1 MKRKEKTKQEQ
12 VTGLIAE
19 VIGLIW
25 NYTTVSTFEELLE
38 LNSQI
43 DRRTARISI
52 LMIDVLGLDEE
63 DKDAQQESERQPE
76 VRQGL
81 EEDQR

>member
-12 VTGLIAE
+12 VTDLIAE

-63 DKDAQQESERQPE
+63 DKDAQQKPERQPE
-76 VRQGL
+76 VRQSL